1 MKKKSFFAL
10 TGAAIALAGI
20 IAAGSV
26 ALVNHGGFAPFLT
39 KATPKENGSYTLR
52 ASDFHDGDG
61 DIAVGDGIAWHYNG
75 ATVSG
80 NTVSLTGAFYTTARS
95 GSTKNVSRRGNGYT
109 SMTFADLDTSD
120 VVGLAFHLY
129 DIDWHMT
136 KPGNPISAAA
146 TDLTF
151 GGTVSASDRRGIE
164 IVQGAGGNY
173 SFSSLTL
180 NYDCSDVSP
189 EVEIQSEP
197 LDLDAGENIA
207 VQTKKRDVYD
217 GDTVSYA
224 WLSSDTDVATVSGD
238 GANATVTGVAAG
250 SATITVTMTVNG
262 DDFTDTLAVTV
273 SEIPATPVEIDL
285 GEGSN
290 IVGNQVFTYFDTEST
305 GKTAAEITALPMTAT
320 LEGIENT
327 IANNEIQSVAGNTF
341 RMYSPMANG
350 AVGLGNAFTLTYT
363 FKDSANHY
371 NYIGVAH
378 YDNGTIA
385 PNIVL
390 SAASFSVEEGDTLE
404 VTATKAAFL
413 PEGTATFVFESLD
426 TDVFT
431 VAAVDNV
438 ATITGVAQGNATL
451 RVTMTL
457 NAKAYVVEKAISVTE
472 PGVQH
477 LITWY
482 TEGTGNQTNHWDG
495 AGVWTWVNYGALGY
509 DGFGAFSA
517 KKSEMTASYESD
529 PATTI
534 RVEVISDD
542 IAASKVCRVYLVA
555 GAAYNTGK
563 LTMTIPGNDGI
574 TYTGTITFTAGQATA
589 YNS

>member
-109 SMTFADLDTSD
+109 SMSFADLDTSD

-224 WLSSDTDVATVSGD
+224 WSSSDTDVATV
-238 GANATVTGVAAG
+238 
-250 SATITVTMTVNG
+250 
-262 DDFTDTLAVTV
+262 
-273 SEIPATPVEIDL
+273 
-285 GEGSN
+285 
-290 IVGNQVFTYFDTEST
+290 
-305 GKTAAEITALPMTAT
+305 
-320 LEGIENT
+320 
-327 IANNEIQSVAGNTF
+327 
-341 RMYSPMANG
+341 
-350 AVGLGNAFTLTYT
+350 
-363 FKDSANHY
+363 
-371 NYIGVAH
+371 
-378 YDNGTIA
+378 
-385 PNIVL
+385 
-390 SAASFSVEEGDTLE
+390 
-404 VTATKAAFL
+404 
-413 PEGTATFVFESLD
+413 
-426 TDVFT
+426 
-431 VAAVDNV
+431 NV
-438 ATITGVAQGNATL
+438 
-451 RVTMTL
+451 
-457 NAKAYVVEKAISVTE
+457 
-472 PGVQH
+472 
-477 LITWY
+477 
-482 TEGTGNQTNHWDG
+482 
-495 AGVWTWVNYGALGY
+495 
-509 DGFGAFSA
+509 
-517 KKSEMTASYESD
+517 
-529 PATTI
+529 
-534 RVEVISDD
+534 
-542 IAASKVCRVYLVA
+542 
-555 GAAYNTGK
+555 
-563 LTMTIPGNDGI
+563 
-574 TYTGTITFTAGQATA
+574 
-589 YNS
+589 